1 VIKWK
6 IKIDAMYVD
15 IIYFTH
21 INQMT
26 MNVVSVGGNMYKG
39 TRQTTL
45 DEFGFEFYGVPKE
58 IIWSARELLRIKVKE
73 EE

>member
-1 VIKWK
+1 
-6 IKIDAMYVD
+6 
-15 IIYFTH
+15 
-21 INQMT
+21 

-58 IIWSARELLRIKVKE
+58 IIWSVRELLSGIKIKE